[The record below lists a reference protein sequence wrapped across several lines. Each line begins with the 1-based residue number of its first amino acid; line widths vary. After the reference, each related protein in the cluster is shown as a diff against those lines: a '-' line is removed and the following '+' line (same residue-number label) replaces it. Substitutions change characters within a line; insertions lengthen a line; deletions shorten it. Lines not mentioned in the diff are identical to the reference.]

1 MEPKKTQVK
10 CGFIKI
16 PEYLVYSLVLLAMLS
31 HRMIFVKYFGHTQNA
46 FTKFTIFTL
55 FQTLMVGDS
64 GGSVY
69 VYAMKN
75 FPSVGTSAEEAT
87 KLTSVLASCLSSQL
101 PT

>member
-1 MEPKKTQVK
+1 M
-10 CGFIKI
+10 CC
-16 PEYLVYSLVLLAMLS
+16 LAPYTWEDDTVEFSSFLS
-31 HRMIFVKYFGHTQNA
+31 HSRG
-46 FTKFTIFTL
+46 L
-55 FQTLMVGDS
+55 TLMVGDS